1 MAVLI
6 ASDLH
11 KDIAG
16 KPLLRGVS
24 FKLERRERM
33 TIAGRNGAGKT
44 TLLRMLSGEESI
56 DRGELSRAKGVRVA
70 LHDQRPPR
78 ERGMALREYVLS
90 GCALEL
96 AAETELAA
104 LERRMG
110 EEGATEGAAGESL
123 LERYARAQARL
134 ETLGGY
140 RWRDRATVMSRGLGF
155 AETDLER
162 PLDTFSGGQ
171 LTRASLARALAT
183 HADVLLLDEPTNHL
197 DIESLEWLEQ
207 TLVGLDAAVVLVA
220 HDRWFLEAVGTSVL
234 ELYGSPPT
242 PGRSRFFPGTWHQW
256 RREQA
261 ARELALGKA
270 IDKQQAEIARME
282 RFIERF
288 RYKATKAKQ
297 AQSRVKK
304 LAKIERIERD
314 PRDGQGLEFSFKAP
328 ERSGRV
334 IFELL
339 DARIEVGGEG
349 SSAVG
354 DRSAD
359 GRARPP
365 QEIPRDSGAL
375 VLLDHAEL
383 WLERGE
389 HVSLVGP
396 NGSGK
401 TTLIE
406 TLAGRRPPAVG
417 RLSTGHN
424 VKVGYLSQ
432 HADELGAGGGVG
444 GNPNPSVLEAAGHAT
459 GLTPNKARAL
469 LGRFLFSGEEA
480 EKPLAGLSGGER
492 QRLSLA
498 VLVHSGAN
506 VLILDEPTNHLDIES
521 REALEDA
528 LGAFQG
534 AVLLVSHDRAL
545 LDAVGTRT
553 VAIEQRSLRSYEGGW
568 PEYVRIR
575 EERRAAG
582 EPLDGGVGGGPG
594 RDGGGGGGGGHTGGA
609 AGEARASSGARHGVA
624 GSGQNGSS
632 NGAGASV
639 HAGGANGGTQGSQG
653 KAKASKAKAKGPSK
667 NRLNDQQRAELAI
680 EAAEAALRSLE
691 DELADPAAWATK
703 YEAAK
708 SEARHTAA
716 RRAVEEA
723 YAHLEALV
731 EN

>member
-1 MAVLI
+1 MALLI
-6 ASDLH
+6 ASDIH
-11 KDIAG
+11 IDMVG
-16 KPLLRGVS
+16 RPLLRGVP

-44 TLLRMLSGEESI
+44 TLLRALAGEATI
-56 DRGELSRAKGVRVA
+56 DRGELSVARGVRIA

-78 ERGMALREYVLS
+78 ERGLPLREYILS
-90 GCALEL
+90 GCTEELQIESEL
-96 AAETELAA
+96 AELEA
-104 LERRMG
+104 RMAQG
-110 EEGATEGAAGESL
+110 TADEPL

-134 ETLGGY
+134 ETRGGY
-140 RWRDRATVMSRGLGF
+140 LWRDRATTMAHGLGF
-155 AETDLER
+155 ADADLDR

-183 HADVLLLDEPTNHL
+183 NADVLLLDEPTNHL

-207 TLVGLDAAVVLVA
+207 TLVSLDAAVVLVA

-234 ELYGSPPT
+234 ELEAQ
-242 PGRSRFFPGTWHQW
+242 GRTRFFAGTWHAW

-261 ARELALGKA
+261 AREIALGKA
-270 IDKQQAEIARME
+270 IDKQQAEIERME

-314 PRDGQGLEFSFKAP
+314 PRDEQSLEFAFKPPA
-328 ERSGRV
+328 RSGRV
-334 IFELL
+334 VFELS
-339 DARIEVGGEG
+339 DAQIEIGQ
-349 SSAVG
+349 
-354 DRSAD
+354 
-359 GRARPP
+359 PP
-365 QEIPRDSGAL
+365 
-375 VLLDHAEL
+375 VTLLEQAEL

-406 TLAGRRPPAVG
+406 TLAARRELAGG

-432 HADELGAGGGVG
+432 HADELGAGGDPGQ
-444 GNPNPSVLEAAGHAT
+444 SVLDAAGRAT

-492 QRLSLA
+492 RRLSLA

-528 LGAFQG
+528 LSAFTGAI
-534 AVLLVSHDRAL
+534 LLVSHDRAL

-553 VAIEQRSLRSYEGGW
+553 IAVEEGSLRSYLGGW
-568 PEYVRIR
+568 PEYVRVR
-575 EERRAAG
+575 DDRRAELGRQTPHAASA
-582 EPLDGGVGGGPG
+582 PGP
-594 RDGGGGGGGGHTGGA
+594 HA
-609 AGEARASSGARHGVA
+609 APA
-624 GSGQNGSS
+624 GSATGTAPSSAENG
-632 NGAGASV
+632 
-639 HAGGANGGTQGSQG
+639 T
-653 KAKASKAKAKGPSK
+653 KRKSKPKPAGPSK
-667 NRLNDQQRAELAI
+667 NRLTAQAAAEQAI
-680 EAAEAALRSLE
+680 EDAEAALRTVE
-691 DELADPAAWATK
+691 DELADPAAWVSK
-703 YEAAK
+703 YESAK

-723 YAHLEALV
+723 YARLEALV
-731 EN
+731 E

>member
-11 KDIAG
+11 KDMAG
-16 KPLLRGVS
+16 QPLLRGVS

-44 TLLRMLSGEESI
+44 TLLRMLAGEESI
-56 DRGELSRAKGVRVA
+56 DRGELSLAKGARIM

-78 ERGMALREYVLS
+78 ERGLPLREYVLS
-90 GCALEL
+90 GCVEEL
-96 AAETELAA
+96 AIEAELAE
-104 LERRMG
+104 LERRMAD
-110 EEGATEGAAGESL
+110 EVADEAL
-123 LERYARAQARL
+123 LARYSRAQARL
-134 ETLGGY
+134 EARGGY
-140 RWRDRATVMSRGLGF
+140 LWRDRATSMARGLGF
-155 AETDLER
+155 AAGDLDR
-162 PLDTFSGGQ
+162 GLDSFSGGQ

-183 HADVLLLDEPTNHL
+183 SADVLLLDEPTNHL

-207 TLVGLDAAVVLVA
+207 TLVSLDAAIVLVA

-234 ELYGSPPT
+234 ELEA
-242 PGRSRFFPGTWHQW
+242 GRSRFFSGTWHAW

-261 ARELALGKA
+261 AREMALGKA

-288 RYKATKAKQ
+288 RAKATKARQ

-304 LAKIERIERD
+304 LSKIERIERD
-314 PRDGQGLEFSFKAP
+314 PRDGKGLEFEFSAP

-339 DARIEVGGEG
+339 DGRVEVGGASG
-349 SSAVG
+349 
-354 DRSAD
+354 
-359 GRARPP
+359 GRT
-365 QEIPRDSGAL
+365 SGAGASGGGASGNPII
-375 VLLDHAEL
+375 LLEHAEL

-396 NGSGK
+396 NGTGK

-406 TLAGRRPPAVG
+406 TLAGRRPLAAG

-424 VKVGYLSQ
+424 VKLGYLSQ
-432 HADELGAGGGVG
+432 HAEELGAGGHPGQ
-444 GNPNPSVLEAAGHAT
+444 SVLEAAARAT
-459 GLTPNKARAL
+459 GLAPNKARAL

-492 QRLSLA
+492 RRLSLA
-498 VLVHSGAN
+498 VLVGAAHTPN

-528 LGAFQG
+528 LHAFPGAI
-534 AVLLVSHDRAL
+534 LLVSHDRAL

-553 VAIEQRSLRSYEGGW
+553 VAVEDHALRSYEGGW
-568 PEYVRIR
+568 PEYVRVR
-575 EERRAAG
+575 EERRAGTAG
-582 EPLDGGVGGGPG
+582 GAGAGAGVGAGSVRGDVQRSATNG
-594 RDGGGGGGGGHTGGA
+594 QAEQNTGGEALRGTPPPA
-609 AGEARASSGARHGVA
+609 AGETSSGSGV
-624 GSGQNGSS
+624 
-632 NGAGASV
+632 
-639 HAGGANGGTQGSQG
+639 TT
-653 KAKASKAKAKGPSK
+653 KSKQATKPKGPSK
-667 NRLNDQQRAELAI
+667 NRLTAQQQAERSV
-680 EAAEAALRSLE
+680 EDAEAAMRALE
-691 DELADPAAWATK
+691 DELADPAAWATQ
-703 YEAAK
+703 YESAK

-716 RRAVEEA
+716 RLAVEEA
-723 YAHLEALV
+723 YTRLEALV
-731 EN
+731 D